1 MKNNTIFD
9 TFIQQYN
16 NVKNE
21 AIALKML
28 KDYMF
33 SLSSEDML
41 SFIDYTQ
48 STLFENYQEKLQKS
62 DCSEDER
69 KEIAEQLSSME
80 NILLPESSSKAA

>member
-1 MKNNTIFD
+1 MKNNKIFD
-9 TFIQQYN
+9 AFIQEYN

-33 SLSSEDML
+33 SLSSEDVL

-48 STLFENYQEKLQKS
+48 STLFKHYNGKLQES
-62 DCSEDER
+62 DCSEQER
-69 KEIAEQLSSME
+69 KEIAKQLSTIE
-80 NILLPESSSKAA
+80 NLIPETSSKAA